1 MSAYVYILFNKPY
14 GELSI
19 GVTSNLLLHMHE
31 LKNQISKINEKEF
44 LTNKLAYYEKYKEL
58 EDAMIRKK
66 LLEDMTKEDLIS
78 LINSDN
84 PNWEDMHDKILKI
97 WDDSL
102 KSNNIDQT
110 T

>member
-1 MSAYVYILFNKPY
+1 
-14 GELSI
+14 
-19 GVTSNLLLHMHE
+19 
-31 LKNQISKINEKEF
+31 
-44 LTNKLAYYEKYKEL
+44 
-58 EDAMIRKK
+58 
-66 LLEDMTKEDLIS
+66 MTKEDLIS